1 MNIKSIKN
9 NLFKNYLNSAVSTIL
24 IFSILYILYNLF
36 LYLVVNSVWVGD
48 AQTCRASSGFCWA
61 FIVAKFQYILVGLY
75 PDDKLWRPLLAF
87 VLLFGFIS
95 YIKKPKNWSSKNF
108 TYLGVVLLLCG
119 FLIHGGFFG
128 LAVVDSEKWGGLL
141 LTIIVSICGVVVAY
155 PLGVLLA
162 LARRS
167 SVPLLKYCSILY
179 IEFIRGI
186 PLISLLFMSAVL
198 LPLFL
203 PEGVSIGKLFRAQ
216 VAMIMFFSAY
226 MAEIVRGGLQAIP
239 NGQYEGAISLGL
251 NYYQRMRKIIL
262 PQALRVVIPPTV
274 NTIIGFFKDT
284 SLLVIIALFDL
295 MYTAKAAVTDPKWV
309 GFSVEAYLF
318 IAVIY
323 FVLCLMMGNYAR
335 YLEGYLKKE
344 SLS

>member
-1 MNIKSIKN
+1 MDIKGIKN
-9 NLFKNYLNSAVSTIL
+9 NLFKGYFNSAISVFL
-24 IFSILYILYNLF
+24 ISSILYITYSLF
-36 LYLVVNSVWVGD
+36 IYLIVNGIWVGD
-48 AQTCRASSGFCWA
+48 SAVCRSSSGFCWA
-61 FIVAKFQYILVGLY
+61 FIREKFQYILVGLY
-75 PDDKLWRPLLAF
+75 PDDKLWRPISAF
-87 VLLFGFIS
+87 LLFAGFIS
-95 YIKKPKNWSSKNF
+95 YVKKPKNWHLKNF
-108 TYLGVVLLLCG
+108 LYFIAVLLICAV
-119 FLIHGGFFG
+119 LIRGGLFG
-128 LAVVDSEKWGGLL
+128 LTLVDSEQWGGLL

-167 SVPLLKYCSILY
+167 SLPLLKYVSILY
-179 IEFIRGI
+179 IEFIRGV

-203 PEGVSIGKLFRAQ
+203 PEGMEIGKLFRAQ

-226 MAEIVRGGLQAIP
+226 MAEIVRGGLQSIP
-239 NGQYEGAISLGL
+239 RGQYEGALSLGL
-251 NYYQRMRKIIL
+251 NYYQRMGKVIL
-262 PQALRVVIPPTV
+262 PQALKVVIPPTV

-309 GFSVEAYLF
+309 GFSVESYLF

-323 FVLCLMMGNYAR
+323 FIICFLMGNYAR
-335 YLEGYLKKE
+335 YLEVYLKRE
-344 SLS
+344 AR